1 MPSYLANKGLLRSAD
16 ESRKQQDS
24 QRRLSYWSL
33 QRKQRSLF
41 SDDGTDK
48 NLLRSRAFYAGSLA
62 DAIRIDWLDCESHAT
77 IQERRYLKGS
87 MVQTLQALRLTHEL
101 PINTVDVFITEVLL
115 DWKFL
120 KPCLNQVWRES
131 HPVLTS

>member
-115 DWKFL
+115 DWK
-120 KPCLNQVWRES
+120 
-131 HPVLTS
+131 

>member
-115 DWKFL
+115 DWKRWYISLRSYGF
-120 KPCLNQVWRES
+120 VDFA
-131 HPVLTS
+131 